1 MTRSKQVD
9 TAILPYFWNEVVIS
23 DSQVVGSP
31 ACTVHVLQY
40 QLTEQTTHP
49 KQCMPIERARN
60 LVPVAPPAAAAARGH
75 EQGQRAAEAQRAD
88 DPVAQQT
95 LLLGHKEVV
104 VWEGVEDDGH
114 VGLLE
119 KLLLL
124 LLQEEDRLVL
134 FPERGRGVV
143 HVVVGVLDGEGHAL
157 ETACVSWLLYTGQ
170 FSHM

>member
-1 MTRSKQVD
+1 
-9 TAILPYFWNEVVIS
+9 
-23 DSQVVGSP
+23 
-31 ACTVHVLQY
+31 
-40 QLTEQTTHP
+40 
-49 KQCMPIERARN
+49 MPIERARN
-60 LVPVAPPAAAAARGH
+60 LVPVAPPAAAAARGR
-75 EQGQRAAEAQRAD
+75 EQRQRAAEAQRAD

-114 VGLLE
+114 VGLRG

-124 LLQEEDRLVL
+124 LLLQNRPVL